1 MIKDFLRNLIINDY
15 NENTLKLYE
24 ESLNFNKP
32 LTIRI
37 NTLKTNVDYILK
49 YFKENNI
56 EYKEVSW
63 SKTAFIIINKIEDD
77 LEKTDIYEKG
87 LIYFQSL
94 SSQLPPIFL
103 NPKENENILDMAAA
117 PGGKTTEL
125 QALASN
131 KAQITAV
138 EKNGIRAER
147 LEYNIN
153 KLGAKKI
160 NIIKKDA
167 RFLDDYFTF
176 DKILLDAPCSG
187 SGTLTKETIDNFD
200 EELITRSVSTQ
211 KQLISKA
218 FKLLKKDG
226 ILTYSTCSILKQ
238 ENDEVIK
245 YLLENN
251 HNAEIIH
258 LNLSDFNELPIIK
271 NSVPGTLTIMPNE
284 LYEGFYI
291 AQIKKTK

>member
-1 MIKDFLRNLIINDY
+1 MVPEFLQGIITKDY
-15 NENTLKLYE
+15 NEEILTAFTNN
-24 ESLNFNKP
+24 LNYHRHP
-32 LTIRI
+32 TIRI
-37 NTLKTNVDYILK
+37 NTLKTNVDYLIK
-49 YFKENNI
+49 YFNDNNI
-56 EYKEVSW
+56 EYEKVEW
-63 SKTAFIIINKIEDD
+63 SNTAFIIKNKTEED
-77 LEKTDIYEKG
+77 LRNLDIYDNG
-87 LIYFQSL
+87 FIYLQSL
-94 SSQLPPIFL
+94 SSQLPPIFV

-125 QALASN
+125 QAIADN
-131 KAQITAV
+131 KALITAV
-138 EKNGIRAER
+138 EKNQIRYER

-167 RFLDDYFTF
+167 RFLDDYFSF

-187 SGTLTKETIDNFD
+187 TGTLNIDNIKEYS
-200 EELITRSVSTQ
+200 EELLTRCINTQ
-211 KQLISKA
+211 KQLINKA

-226 ILTYSTCSILKQ
+226 ILTYSTCSILKS
-238 ENDEVIK
+238 ENDEIIK

-251 HNAEIIH
+251 SNAEIIH
-258 LNLSDFNELPIIK
+258 LNLSDYKSLPIIK
-271 NSVPGTLTIMPNE
+271 NDIPGTITIMPNE

>member
-1 MIKDFLRNLIINDY
+1 MIKDFLKNLIINDY

-63 SKTAFIIINKIEDD
+63 SKTAFIIINKKEED
-77 LEKTDIYEKG
+77 LEKSDIYEKG

-117 PGGKTTEL
+117 PGGKTTEI

-238 ENDEVIK
+238 ENDEIIK

>member
-1 MIKDFLRNLIINDY
+1 MLPDFLKESITKDY
-15 NENTLKLYE
+15 NAEELNTYTDSINLKR
-24 ESLNFNKP
+24 P

-37 NTLKTNVDYILK
+37 NTLKTTVDYLLNYLK
-49 YFKENNI
+49 DNNI
-56 EYKEVSW
+56 EYKTVNW
-63 SKTAFIIINKIEDD
+63 SNTALIITNRVEDEIRE
-77 LEKTDIYEKG
+77 LDIYKDG
-87 LIYFQSL
+87 YIYLQSL
-94 SSQLPPIFL
+94 SSQLPPLFV

-125 QALASN
+125 QALADN

-138 EKNGIRAER
+138 EKNQVRFER

-187 SGTLTKETIDNFD
+187 SGTLTKETINDFS
-200 EELITRSVSTQ
+200 EELVSRSVNTQ

-218 FKLLKKDG
+218 FRLLKKDG
-226 ILTYSTCSILKQ
+226 ILTYSTCSILKS

-245 YLLENN
+245 YLLDNN
-251 HNAEIIH
+251 PNAEIIH
-258 LNLSDFNELPIIK
+258 LNLTEYQELPVIK
-271 NSVPGTLTIMPNE
+271 NDIPGTLTIRPNE

>member
-24 ESLNFNKP
+24 ERFNFNKP

-56 EYKEVSW
+56 EYEEVSW
-63 SKTAFIIINKIEDD
+63 SKTAFIIINKKEED
-77 LEKTDIYEKG
+77 LEKSDIYEKG